1 MSASQDSSRDRW
13 VLAAIVVSESAWA
26 FSLAGVAGVALRVG
40 GSPLDWPSVV
50 AVLGLAL
57 LVRRVVRANVF
68 GAEISRLV
76 RPVLG
81 AAVVY
86 SSVAAQIA
94 TGTLGFDFWWGARLA
109 TGSLPEGSTLTA
121 MTGTVFGA
129 LMWWRGAR
137 LAVVGFPTD
146 SLAFSFRL
154 GLLALALATTV
165 DILHSANLQI
175 FPMVFV
181 FFASGLGGLSIG
193 HLLPEANRS
202 NRSGM
207 LPRVIAG
214 TVSSILLV
222 GLAVSLV
229 HRDTLSDLSSGILGA
244 LSVIGKGLFW
254 AIVIPVTYI
263 YNVFVAGIIAF
274 FDRVYSP
281 SGTVPRDDFS
291 LQIRRFEETEEG
303 SEAFSFVMQLIEWVF
318 LTLVALF
325 LLYLLVWTVRRLLR
339 SGPGGTAGKR
349 LSVRKDGRLAL
360 DSGRLLLKLL
370 PDWAGQRRRK
380 RKFRLPN
387 GPPGVVAALRVYY
400 DLLIMADDN
409 GLKRRPHNTAVE
421 FQGTLARL
429 FPTRLVRLATVAFD
443 RACYG
448 NYSPADEQI
457 AEMRTSLAAVKQQ
470 KR

>member
-1 MSASQDSSRDRW
+1 MSTSQDSSQSRW

-26 FSLAGVAGVALRVG
+26 FALAGVVGVALRVG
-40 GSPLDWPSVV
+40 ASPLDWPSVL

-57 LVRRVVRANVF
+57 LVRRVVPADISGV
-68 GAEISRLV
+68 EISRLV
-76 RPVLG
+76 RPVIG

-94 TGTLGFDFWWGARLA
+94 TGPLGFDFWWGARLA
-109 TGSLPEGSTLTA
+109 TVSLPEGSTLTA
-121 MTGTVFGA
+121 MSGTLFGA
-129 LMWWRGAR
+129 VMWWRGTR

-165 DILHSANLQI
+165 DILHSANLRI
-175 FPMVFV
+175 FSMVFV

-193 HLLPEANRS
+193 HLLPEAKKT
-202 NRSGM
+202 NRSGVW
-207 LPRVIAG
+207 PRVIAG

-229 HRDTLSDLSSGILGA
+229 RRDTLSDLSAGLLGA
-244 LSVIGKGLFW
+244 LSVIAKGLFW
-254 AIVIPVTYI
+254 AIIIPVTYI
-263 YNVFVAGIIAF
+263 YNVFVGGLIAF
-274 FDRVYSP
+274 FDRIYDP
-281 SGTVPRDDFS
+281 SGTPPADGFS
-291 LQIRRFEETEEG
+291 LQIRSFEETEEG
-303 SEAFSFVMQLIEWVF
+303 SEAFAFVMQLIEWAF
-318 LTLVALF
+318 LTLVGLF

-339 SGPGGTAGKR
+339 SGPGGMAGKR
-349 LSVRKDGRLAL
+349 LSVKEDAHLGL
-360 DSGRLLLKLL
+360 DSGRLLLKLF
-370 PDWAGQRRRK
+370 PDWVGRRRRK
-380 RKFRLPN
+380 RRFSLPS

-400 DLLIMADDN
+400 DLLTMADDS

-421 FQGTLARL
+421 FQGTLEGL

-448 NYSPADEQI
+448 DHSPADEQI
-457 AEMRTSLAAVKQQ
+457 TEMRTSLAAVKQQ